1 MALRRPRARGASTGS
16 GTTGSTVQFGDA
28 VASVRTGERTAA
40 DAAAELVAALT
51 DEELLGVLDGDVG
64 FWTGGRDVARNG
76 YNHEPVVA
84 GEVERLGIPGIRF
97 TDGPRGVVMNH
108 STCFPVAIARGATW
122 DPELETEIGEAIGA
136 EARAQGANLFAGV
149 CVNLLRHPGWGR
161 AQETF
166 GDDPVLLG
174 AMGAALVTG
183 VQRHVMACVKHF
195 ALNSIENAR
204 FRIDVSVSEADL
216 HEVYLPH
223 FRTVIDAGCA
233 AVMSAY
239 NSVNGEWCGDSP
251 TLLTDILRDQ
261 WGFEGFVMSD
271 FVFGT
276 RDPVGSVA
284 AGLDLEMPF
293 AQQRAAALPKALAKG
308 RLDRLDAERA
318 AGRSIAAQVRWAA
331 SVAPEP
337 PSEQVV
343 ASGAHRA
350 LARRAAARSMVLLRN
365 EPVDGR
371 SVLPLDLGPDRT
383 VGSVAVIGSL
393 AARANLGDH
402 GSSAVHPPTTASPID
417 GLRAALRDVTVDA
430 VADDDPGPAAA
441 AAAAA
446 DAAVV
451 VVGYTARDEGEAVFA
466 MDRETMRLL
475 PGVVGGRAASAL
487 TSRLLART
495 GAGGLEAGGDRTRLT
510 LRPEHEELI
519 DAVTAVNRRTVVVVI
534 GGSAVIMEHWRQ
546 RVAAILLARYP
557 GMEGGHALADVL
569 TGAVEPGG
577 RLPFV
582 MPASAYHLPP
592 FDPDATSITYDR
604 WWGQRRLARDGHA
617 PAYPL
622 GFGLGYTAFEIQSA
636 QVISWDLEH
645 VAGRVQARVRNT
657 GDRHGGLVVQC
668 HAVRDG
674 ADDAADEGA
683 DESAGDRRADG
694 AGSATASAAPARRL
708 LGFARAEAPAGEAV
722 DVEIGI
728 DLHPLAE
735 RDPATGAWAVPPG
748 NHRIEVGRHWADPA
762 AVTATFDGH

>member
-1 MALRRPRARGASTGS
+1 MRFDDG
-16 GTTGSTVQFGDA
+16 VE
-28 VASVRTGERTAA
+28 SVRAGARSVEDVT
-40 DAAAELVAALT
+40 AELVAALT
-51 DEELLGVLDGDVG
+51 DDELLGVLDGDVG
-64 FWTGGRDVARNG
+64 FWTGARDVARNG
-76 YNHEPVVA
+76 YNHEPIVA
-84 GEVERLGIPGIRF
+84 GEVPRLGIPGIRF

-174 AMGAALVTG
+174 TMGAALVTG
-183 VQRHVMACVKHF
+183 AQRHVMACVKHF

-204 FRIDVSVSEADL
+204 FRIDVRVSEEDL
-216 HEVYLPH
+216 HEVYLAH

-251 TLLTDILRDQ
+251 ALLTGILRDE
-261 WGFEGFVMSD
+261 WGFDGFVMSD
-271 FVFGT
+271 FVFGM
-276 RDPVGSVA
+276 RDPIGSVA

-293 AQQRAAALPKALAKG
+293 AQQRAATLPKALAKG

-318 AGRSIAAQVRWAA
+318 ASRIIAAQVRWAA

-337 PSEQVV
+337 PPGNVV

-365 EPVDGR
+365 EHVDGR
-371 SVLPLDLGPDRT
+371 VVLPLDLGAGGT

-393 AARANLGDH
+393 AAQANLGDH
-402 GSSAVHPPTTASPID
+402 GSSAVHPPTTVSPID
-417 GLRAALRDVTVDA
+417 GLRAALRDVTVDS
-430 VADDDPGPAAA
+430 VTVDDPGPAAA

-446 DAAVV
+446 DVAVV

-466 MDRETMRLL
+466 MDRATMGLL
-475 PGVVGGRAASAL
+475 PGPAGGRVLSGLVSRFASRA
-487 TSRLLART
+487 

-519 DAVTAVNRRTVVVVI
+519 DAVTAANRRTVVVVI
-534 GGSAVIMEHWRQ
+534 GASAVVMEHWRQ
-546 RVAAILLARYP
+546 RVAAIVLAWYP

-604 WWGQRRLARDGHA
+604 WWGQRRLDRDGHA

-622 GFGLGYTAFEIQSA
+622 GFGLGYTTFEIEA
-636 QVISWDLEH
+636 LE
-645 VAGRVQARVRNT
+645 VTGVDVERFTGRLRATVRNT
-657 GDRHGGLVVQC
+657 GERPGATVVQC
-668 HAVRDG
+668 HGVRDPADDDAG
-674 ADDAADEGA
+674 DRADDA
-683 DESAGDRRADG
+683 SP
-694 AGSATASAAPARRL
+694 ATPVRRL
-708 LGFARAEAPAGEAV
+708 LGFARVEAQPSEAV
-722 DVEIGI
+722 EVDVVV
-728 DLHPLAE
+728 DLRPLA
-735 RDPATGAWAVPPG
+735 RRCGGTGVWTIRPG
-748 NHRIEVGRHWADPA
+748 NHRIEAGRHWGDPEA
-762 AVTATFDGH
+762 ATALLDVD

>member
-1 MALRRPRARGASTGS
+1 MAARRLFPHRAAPGPGSEASTVRFDDG
-16 GTTGSTVQFGDA
+16 VE
-28 VASVRTGERTAA
+28 SVRAGARSVEDVT
-40 DAAAELVAALT
+40 AELVAALT

-204 FRIDVSVSEADL
+204 FRIDVRVSDADL

-251 TLLTDILRDQ
+251 TLLTDILRDE

-331 SVAPEP
+331 SVAPDP
-337 PSEQVV
+337 PSEQIV

-350 LARRAAARSMVLLRN
+350 LARRAASRSMVLLRN
-365 EPVDGR
+365 EAVDGR
-371 SVLPLDLGPDRT
+371 PVLPLHLGPAGPVR
-383 VGSVAVIGSL
+383 SVAVIGTL
-393 AARANLGDH
+393 AAAANLGDH
-402 GSSAVHPPTTASPID
+402 GSSAVRPPSTVSPIE

-430 VADDDPGPAAA
+430 VSTDDPRQAAA
-441 AAAAA
+441 AAEAA

-475 PGVVGGRAASAL
+475 PGVVGGRALSAL
-487 TSRLLART
+487 TSRLLSRT

-519 DAVTAVNRRTVVVVI
+519 DAVTAVNRHTIVVVI

-546 RVAAILLARYP
+546 RVAAILLAWYP

-582 MPASAYHLPP
+582 MPTSAYHLPP

-604 WWGQRRLARDGHA
+604 WWGQRRLDRDGHE

-622 GFGLGYTAFEIQSA
+622 GFGLGYTTFEIESA
-636 QVISWDLEH
+636 HVASWDVDH
-645 VAGRVQARVRNT
+645 AAGRVQARVRNT

-668 HAVRDG
+668 HAVRG
-674 ADDAADEGA
+674 C
-683 DESAGDRRADG
+683 ADG
-694 AGSATASAAPARRL
+694 GAHDAGGSATGGRTSEVPARRL
-708 LGFARAEAPAGEAV
+708 LGFARIEAPADETV
-722 DVEIGI
+722 DVDVVI

-735 RDPATGAWAVPPG
+735 RDPATGAWAVPSG
-748 NHRIEVGRHWADPA
+748 NHRIELGRWWADPGA
-762 AVTATFDGH
+762 ATVTFDGD